1 MIDPRLW
8 ADEHFGTLSDKAK
21 ILFVSCISN
30 ADDDGRLSGHTSN
43 LRALAFRF
51 DDISLNKIQEIRDEI
66 QEKMKNFRVYRVNG
80 CEYIQLLKWTDHQSI
95 RSDRYKDS
103 VLPGIDQS
111 TTKCQPSDNQMT
123 HKVKESKVKESKV
136 NNSAIFQK
144 IWEKYPKKVGRKSA
158 YRHFNVTVKTENDC
172 KRIET
177 AVQNYLHSERVM
189 RGFVQNA
196 ATWFNQWE
204 DWVDFKEDVC
214 QKCKGKGKYLS
225 TTGYEITCECPAGKR
240 L

>member
-1 MIDPRLW
+1 MIDPKLW

-66 QEKMKNFRVYRVNG
+66 QEKMKNFQVYSVNS

-95 RSDRYKDS
+95 RSDRHIDS
-103 VLPGIDQS
+103 VLPGIDQA
-111 TTKCQPSDNQMT
+111 TTKCQPSDNQMS

-136 NNSAIFQK
+136 KESKVNTLVDCIFSYFCEKANRKLTLSTDRKK
-144 IWEKYPKKVGRKSA
+144 ILHDRVKEGATLEDMKKAVDNFMHDDWPD
-158 YRHFNVTVKTENDC
+158 RH
-172 KRIET
+172 
-177 AVQNYLHSERVM
+177 
-189 RGFVQNA
+189 
-196 ATWFNQWE
+196 
-204 DWVDFKEDVC
+204 
-214 QKCKGKGKYLS
+214 KYLDIVYCF
-225 TTGYEITCECPAGKR
+225 GIRNKINNYEKWRDKDVKSGRASFIR
-240 L
+240 D